1 MVPFLAKEL
10 VYRKGV
16 KVRQCKHRRKAKVPQ
31 PLGLRDSRIV
41 LAVWT
46 RLELATPCV
55 TGMYSNQLNYQT
67 LSFDTLRRLPVV
79 GGANI
84 RSLLTMVAKGTELF
98 PELLSFKGNFHEVFS
113 GQHAEL
119 QRAKWPFACI

>member
-1 MVPFLAKEL
+1 
-10 VYRKGV
+10 
-16 KVRQCKHRRKAKVPQ
+16 
-31 PLGLRDSRIV
+31 
-41 LAVWT
+41 
-46 RLELATPCV
+46 
-55 TGMYSNQLNYQT
+55 

-98 PELLSFKGNFHEVFS
+98 PELLSFKGNFHQVFS

-119 QRAKWPFACI
+119 QRTKWPFACV

>member
-1 MVPFLAKEL
+1 MASPDSQSH
-10 VYRKGV
+10 R
-16 KVRQCKHRRKAKVPQ
+16 CKHRVKEKVPQ

-67 LSFDTLRRLPVV
+67 LSFDTPRRLPVV

-84 RSLLTMVAKGTELF
+84 RSLLTMVARGTDLF
-98 PELLSFKGNFHEVFS
+98 PESLSVKGDFHEVFA
-113 GQHAEL
+113 GQYAEL
-119 QRAKWPFACI
+119 QRAKRPFACVQNKFI

>member
-1 MVPFLAKEL
+1 MASPDSQSH
-10 VYRKGV
+10 RS
-16 KVRQCKHRRKAKVPQ
+16 KHRLKAKVPQ

-98 PELLSFKGNFHEVFS
+98 PELLSFKGNFHQVFS

-119 QRAKWPFACI
+119 QRTKWPFACV